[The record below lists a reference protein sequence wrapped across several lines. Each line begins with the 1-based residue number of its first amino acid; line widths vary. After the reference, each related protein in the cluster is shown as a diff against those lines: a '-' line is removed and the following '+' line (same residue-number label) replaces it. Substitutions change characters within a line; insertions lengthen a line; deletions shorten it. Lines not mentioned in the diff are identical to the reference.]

1 VLNSFTDFTY
11 VHFGWLKAIEK
22 WVFEKKELR
31 DELYLTNQEWIFLG
45 QLADILEVSVFDI
58 SGFPKLKHNVSQVF
72 TKVTLYMSR
81 SNTPTLPWA
90 SASAQL

>member
-1 VLNSFTDFTY
+1 VLNRFPNFTY
-11 VHFGWLKAIEK
+11 IHFSWLKAIEK

-58 SGFPKLKHNVSQVF
+58 SFQN
-72 TKVTLYMSR
+72 
-81 SNTPTLPWA
+81 
-90 SASAQL
+90 